1 MTGSLLLP
9 VSAVGDLSGP
19 LAGSTYRVGGKVV
32 MEIVSTSAT
41 SAVLRFRRATKATP
55 TSVRTAPGVRSATVT
70 WRAEPVP
77 GLTGYEVRMVAA
89 PVNAGDP
96 PQVVTVP
103 TGAGQRSVSVPGLA
117 SGSVWRA
124 QVIPLVSGGAAP
136 AGVGVAVRPR
146 PDPAMLPTF
155 PVVDLQPGTVRVQW
169 QQPSNPAVVV
179 ANMTVTAR
187 LDTPAGWSS
196 RTSGGQGEI
205 SVSYQ
210 GHGTLTVT
218 AEATYQSG
226 ETYRVVLRR
235 NVKV

>member
-1 MTGSLLLP
+1 M
-9 VSAVGDLSGP
+9 
-19 LAGSTYRVGGKVV
+19 R
-32 MEIVSTSAT
+32 
-41 SAVLRFRRATKATP
+41 
-55 TSVRTAPGVRSATVT
+55 
-70 WRAEPVP
+70 

-89 PVNAGDP
+89 PVKAGDP

-103 TGAGQRSVSVPGLA
+103 AGAGQRSVDVPGLA

-136 AGVGVAVRPR
+136 AGVGVAVRPQ

-169 QQPSNPAVVV
+169 QQPVEPGRRRGQHDGDR
-179 ANMTVTAR
+179 TGGHPR
-187 LDTPAGWSS
+187 RWSS

-218 AEATYQSG
+218 AEATYESG